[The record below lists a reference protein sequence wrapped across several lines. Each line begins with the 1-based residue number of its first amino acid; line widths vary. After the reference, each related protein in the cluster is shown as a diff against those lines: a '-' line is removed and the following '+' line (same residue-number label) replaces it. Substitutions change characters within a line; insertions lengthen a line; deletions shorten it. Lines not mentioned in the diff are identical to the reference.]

1 MINYKI
7 PFVDLNAQYLSIKD
21 EVDAAVLKVMQSSA
35 FILGPEEKAF
45 EEEFAAFCQT
55 KYAIGVDSGTSALE
69 LTLRAYEIGQG
80 DDVIIPSNT
89 FIATS
94 FAVTYTGAIPVLVEP
109 DPKTYN
115 IDVTK
120 IEKAI
125 TISVE
130 RDDTAVA

>member
-80 DDVIIPSNT
+80 D
-89 FIATS
+89 
-94 FAVTYTGAIPVLVEP
+94 
-109 DPKTYN
+109 
-115 IDVTK
+115 
-120 IEKAI
+120 
-125 TISVE
+125 
-130 RDDTAVA
+130 